1 MVVTDSQHPVVHV
14 DAVSLR
20 YRIAQEKVGS
30 IKEYV
35 IRRLKRNLVFS
46 DFWALRDVSFEVPA
60 GEVFGIIGRNGAGK
74 TTLLKVVARVLRPS
88 RGRVVVRGLTAPLLG
103 LGAGFNNELTGRE
116 NVFLGGA
123 TLGFSFQNMREKYD
137 RIVEFAGLKD
147 FIDSPLYTYSSG
159 MRARLGFAV
168 ATDVEPDVLLL
179 DEVMAVGDI
188 EFRERC
194 ERRITEFRD
203 RGATTIMVSH
213 SLKSI
218 LELCDRALLL
228 SAGETTAIGPPG
240 DVVKQYRES
249 FGSTGVSKK
258 GKA

>member
-1 MVVTDSQHPVVHV
+1 MSEPYVDFPAVH
-14 DAVSLR
+14 AENVSLR
-20 YRIAQEKVGS
+20 YRVPQEKVGS
-30 IKEYV
+30 VKEYV

-46 DFWALRDVSFEVPA
+46 DFWALRDVSFEVPP

-74 TTLLKVVARVLRPS
+74 TTLLQVIARVLRPS

-103 LGAGFNNELTGRE
+103 LGVGFNNELTGRE

-123 TLGFSFQNMREKYD
+123 TLGFSFGEMQEKYEK
-137 RIVEFAGLKD
+137 IVDFAGLGE
-147 FIDSPLYTYSSG
+147 FIDAPFRTYSSG

-168 ATDVEPDVLLL
+168 ATDVQPDVLLL

-188 EFRERC
+188 EFKEKC

-213 SLKSI
+213 SPKTI
-218 LELCDRALLL
+218 LDLCDRAMLLTK
-228 SAGETTAIGPPG
+228 GEMAIVGSPDEVIKRYEEG
-240 DVVKQYRES
+240 
-249 FGSTGVSKK
+249 FGSGA
-258 GKA
+258 GRAPG